1 MNKWISVKD
10 RLPEEEVPVLVTY
23 LSYNTGEPIA
33 DSIAIFS
40 EGEWYWY
47 TDPDNDYIE
56 QGPVIVEI
64 THWVPLPEPAKEE
77 TEVVE
82 LCPHCEKENVY
93 TGWNTET
100 DGFVAVCSNCGNQI
114 FLCSECLNESKH
126 GHCNWIKTE
135 CGSSCYRGETVDK
148 ENSDA

>member
-23 LSYNTGEPIA
+23 LSYNTGEPITN
-33 DSIAIFS
+33 SIAIFS

-64 THWVPLPEPAKEE
+64 THWMPLPEPADDTTEE
-77 TEVVE
+77 P
-82 LCPHCEKENVY
+82 CP
-93 TGWNTET
+93 TET
-100 DGFVAVCSNCGNQI
+100 NVNELNHGKWHIMPEDPYDESNCPTDEGCI
-114 FLCSECLNESKH
+114 ELSLP
-126 GHCNWIKTE
+126 TE
-135 CGSSCYRGETVDK
+135 K
-148 ENSDA
+148 K